1 MDKAG
6 KILKEK
12 IKTLLHLGRKVYR
25 YRKDVL
31 PAETLAKLKTS
42 IGKLEE
48 SLDAWLKLGDEAAQK
63 QRRPELEKLHDELKD
78 FLTKIGCKI
87 YPLNFWNENIEV
99 ILVAAILAI
108 GIRAFFFQPFR
119 IPTGSMFPS
128 FSGMRPQ
135 VYREHQKSPSF
146 LYRTFN
152 WFKEG
157 AHFYEMIAPGNGNLK
172 IPLFSADD
180 PLAKMGRIRFKIVYG
195 REIFGLWLPF
205 LLPKPYRL
213 YSLRIGDR
221 DVYIK
226 MPFEFFGFEEA
237 IVAAFF
243 PQFATFDELLGTSR
257 DSIYYDE
264 KHFWLYTN
272 FYFKERKPVLRF
284 ELLAGDMLFV
294 NRLAYHFRWPKV
306 GESVIFRTENIQKLG
321 EQKYYIK
328 RLIGLPGDEIKLANG
343 RLYRNGKIVEG
354 SPAFAMNNE
363 RKGRYPGY
371 RASGN
376 LSNGQ
381 TITVPPNS
389 FYVLGD
395 NSPNS
400 YDSRY
405 WGFVPCKEVIGKAA
419 FVLHPFS
426 WRWGCAK

>member
-1 MDKAG
+1 MDKSG

-12 IKTLLHLGRKVYR
+12 IKTLLHLSRKVYH

-31 PAETLAKLKTS
+31 SAEQINKLTASVKTLENNFKSWIKLTDDS
-42 IGKLEE
+42 
-48 SLDAWLKLGDEAAQK
+48 AQK
-63 QRRPELEKLHDELKD
+63 RLQPDLEKLHEELKS
-78 FLTKIGCKI
+78 FVTKIGGKV

-108 GIRAFFFQPFR
+108 GIRAFFFYLFR

-135 VYREHQKSPSF
+135 VYRANQKSPSF
-146 LYRTFN
+146 IYRTLN

-157 AHFYEMIAPGNGNLK
+157 AHFYEMTATSNGNLK
-172 IPLFSADD
+172 IPLFSPED
-180 PLAKMGRIRFKIVYG
+180 PLAKMGRIRFTTVYG

-205 LLPKPYRL
+205 LFPKPYRL
-213 YSLRIGDR
+213 YSLRIGDA
-221 DVYIK
+221 DVSVR
-226 MPFEFFGFEEA
+226 MPFEFFGFEDA
-237 IVAAFF
+237 ILAAFF
-243 PQFATFDELLGTSR
+243 PQFSSFDEMLGNLK
-257 DSIYYDE
+257 DSVYYDE
-264 KHFWLYTN
+264 RHFWVYTN
-272 FYFKERKPVLRF
+272 FYFKAKMPVLRF

-294 NRLAYHFRWPKV
+294 NRLAYHFRRPKI

-328 RLIGLPGDEIKLANG
+328 RLVGQSSDEVKMLNG
-343 RLYRNGKIVEG
+343 RLYRNGKIIEG
-354 SPAFAMNNE
+354 SPAFAMNNG

-381 TITVPPNS
+381 TVKVPPNS

-405 WGFVPCKEVIGKAA
+405 WDFVPCKEVIGKAA